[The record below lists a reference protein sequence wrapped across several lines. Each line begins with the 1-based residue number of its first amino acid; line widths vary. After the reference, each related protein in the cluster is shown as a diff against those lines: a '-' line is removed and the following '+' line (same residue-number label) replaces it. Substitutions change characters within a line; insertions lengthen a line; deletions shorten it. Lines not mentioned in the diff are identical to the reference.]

1 MPKDVTKLQISYRKH
16 VTVFV
21 LCLWN
26 VNGGMW
32 GLVNEEMDVIKGK
45 DVPQMLT
52 PSRPKVRSRNLMSA
66 CLSSGTN
73 DTDPKNHTIS
83 LS

>member
-26 VNGGMW
+26 LNGGMW
-32 GLVNEEMDVIKGK
+32 GLVNEEMDVMKGE
-45 DVPQMLT
+45 DVPQILT
-52 PSRPKVRSRNLMSA
+52 PSHP
-66 CLSSGTN
+66 
-73 DTDPKNHTIS
+73 
-83 LS
+83 